1 MLLALSL
8 VFAGGR
14 EALGY
19 LGLKLSGS
27 ASCRVVRVVDGD
39 TVRAACPGRGLVS
52 ARLLGFDTPEV
63 YSPKCVGEWWAGTRA
78 SWALSRHLWF
88 ADDVKIVLSGTDR
101 YGRHLA
107 TLFIDGR
114 NIASTMIS
122 EGHARLYSGGRRE
135 GWCL

>member
-1 MLLALSL
+1 MLLLIAIAVVTFRETRAVMRVM
-8 VFAGGR
+8 VFGAT
-14 EALGY
+14 
-19 LGLKLSGS
+19 
-27 ASCRVVRVVDGD
+27 SCEVVNVIDGD

-88 ADDVKIVLSGTDR
+88 ADDVKIVLSGSDR
-101 YGRHLA
+101 YDRHLA

-122 EGHARLYSGGRRE
+122 EGHARPYSGGGRE